1 VRNVVTDPWAARG
14 AGNLLADRHQPTDV
28 LATVKRWLLAMLKN
42 RQGEVRA
49 DFLRVAPVPPR
60 KEARRF

>member
-1 VRNVVTDPWAARG
+1 MWSMTPVRAMG
-14 AGNLLADRHQPTDV
+14 AGGNLLADRHQPTDV

-42 RQGEVRA
+42 RQGKARA